1 MSMEDETHPVTCF
14 LNGKILPFAEAK
26 LPVFDLA
33 VMQGATVTERLRT
46 FAHQPYDVCEHLD
59 RLRTSLDLVK
69 WKHLPDLT
77 NLANVIADVTQRN
90 CQTISAQEDLSIVVF
105 VTAGQ
110 ALGDAN
116 GLIQASTPTV
126 CVYTAPLPLAN
137 WATSYQ
143 QGVDLIV
150 PEIRQISI
158 RSLDPQIKMRSRLHW
173 QMADQEAREQ
183 NPRALAV
190 LLDENGFLTETSSGN
205 LLMVKNGCVQTP
217 RKEVTLNGIARG
229 HVVELCAELGIPV
242 QFTDLSV
249 SSVADADEAFLT
261 SSTYCILPVATL
273 NGQRIGTSR
282 DADHACGP
290 GPITQQLIRA
300 WANLIGTNF
309 VEQALAA
316 AVSARRQ
323 QN

>member
-1 MSMEDETHPVTCF
+1 MSMEDETPPVICS

-26 LPVFDLA
+26 LPVYDLA
-33 VMQGATVTERLRT
+33 IMQGATVTERLRT
-46 FAHQPYDVCEHLD
+46 FAHQPYDVEEHLD
-59 RLRTSLDLVK
+59 RLRKSLDLVK
-69 WKHLPDLT
+69 WKQLPDLT
-77 NLANVIADVTQRN
+77 NLPDLIAEVTRRN
-90 CQTISAQEDLSIVVF
+90 CQTISAHEDLSIVVF

-143 QGVDLIV
+143 QGIDLIV

-173 QMADQEAREQ
+173 QMADQEARVQ

-190 LLDENGFLTETSSGN
+190 LLDDNGFLTETSSGN
-205 LLMVKNGCVQTP
+205 LLIVKNGCVQTP
-217 RKEVTLNGIARG
+217 RKAVTLNGIARG
-229 HVVELCAELGIPV
+229 HVVKLCAELNIPV

-273 NGQRIGTSR
+273 NGQRIGASR
-282 DADHACGP
+282 QTAAGCSA
-290 GPITQQLIRA
+290 GPITQQLMRA
-300 WANLIGTNF
+300 WANLIGINF
-309 VEQALAA
+309 VDQALAA
-316 AVSARRQ
+316 AGSAPRQ
-323 QN
+323 PD